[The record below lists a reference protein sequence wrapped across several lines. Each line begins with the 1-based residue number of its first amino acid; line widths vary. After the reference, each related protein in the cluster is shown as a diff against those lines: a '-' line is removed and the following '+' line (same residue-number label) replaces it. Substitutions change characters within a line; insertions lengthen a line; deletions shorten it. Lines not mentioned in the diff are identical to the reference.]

1 MAQGAPFE
9 SVFQEVLG
17 EGDQV
22 GQDYDGGLRAWLKDK
37 EPLRCQLEG
46 NRESDSCWER

>member
-1 MAQGAPFE
+1 MSVLCFEGSFHLPTRLSTFAMAQGAPFE

-22 GQDYDGGLRAWLKDK
+22 GQDCDGGLRA
-37 EPLRCQLEG
+37 
-46 NRESDSCWER
+46 